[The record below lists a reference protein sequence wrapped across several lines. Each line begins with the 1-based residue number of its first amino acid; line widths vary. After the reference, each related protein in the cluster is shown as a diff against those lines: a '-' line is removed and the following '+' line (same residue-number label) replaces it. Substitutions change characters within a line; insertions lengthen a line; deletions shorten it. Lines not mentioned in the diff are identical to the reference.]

1 MIMRMHSLLI
11 GVGGIVAAMLA
22 PAAVASADSWPRTQ
36 VKILVPYAAGGGT
49 DAIARLFSAAL
60 NEEFQKTFIVVNRPG
75 GKSQVAYQAAVAE
88 PADGS
93 TLLFDNSSHTL
104 QELYKNLP
112 YDPAKDFVPVS
123 LVSVLSSILVV
134 SPRLGVNTLEEFVA
148 HVRAHPG
155 KINCGSYGVGTIS
168 HLQEELL
175 NRAAKIQMVH
185 VPYKGSAPALN
196 DLVGGHIDALF
207 VDALAAQPLVK
218 AGKVKALAAVGN
230 HRAKAYSDLPTF
242 AELNYPELGT
252 PGWVGFFARA
262 GTPQAVLDRLGEA
275 LKKIGAIPE
284 LAARLQ
290 DLGAEPY
297 VSSPTEFADLIR
309 KDAAR
314 WKDIVAD
321 RGIPIE

>member
-1 MIMRMHSLLI
+1 MRVHRLLI
-11 GVGGIVAAMLA
+11 AAGGILAATVATS
-22 PAAVASADSWPRTQ
+22 VASADSWPRTQ
-36 VKILVPYAAGGGT
+36 IKIVVPYAAGGGT
-49 DAIARLFSAAL
+49 DAIARLFGAAL
-60 NEEFQKTFIVVNRPG
+60 SDELHKTFIVVNRPG
-75 GKSQVAYQAAVAE
+75 GKSLVAYQAVIAE
-88 PADGS
+88 PSDGS

-112 YDPAKDFVPVS
+112 YDPAKDLVPVS
-123 LVSVLSSILVV
+123 LVSVISSILVV

-148 HVRAHPG
+148 HVRAHPA

-175 NRAAKIQMVH
+175 NRAAKIEMVH

-230 HRAKAYSDLPTF
+230 QRAKAYPDLPTF
-242 AELNYPELGT
+242 AELNYAELGT
-252 PGWVGFFARA
+252 PGWVGFFART
-262 GTPQAVLDRLGEA
+262 GMPQTIIDRLGEA
-275 LKKIGAIPE
+275 LKKIAATPE
-284 LAARLQ
+284 LAARLR

-297 VSSPTEFADLIR
+297 ASSPAEFAEIIR

-314 WKDIVAD
+314 WKKIVVE
-321 RGIPIE
+321 RGITI

>member
-1 MIMRMHSLLI
+1 MRARRLLI
-11 GVGGIVAAMLA
+11 AAGAALA
-22 PAAVASADSWPRTQ
+22 AAVSQAAIAQVDTWPRTQ
-36 VKILVPYAAGGGT
+36 IKIVVPYAAGGGT
-49 DAIARLFSAAL
+49 DAIARLFGAAL
-60 NEEFQKTFIVVNRPG
+60 SDELHKTFIVVNRPG
-75 GKSQVAYQAAVAE
+75 GKSLVAYQAVIAE
-88 PADGS
+88 PSDGS

-112 YDPAKDFVPVS
+112 YDPAKDLVPVS
-123 LVSVLSSILVV
+123 LVSVISSILVV

-148 HVRAHPG
+148 HVRAHPA

-168 HLQEELL
+168 HLQEELF
-175 NRAAKIQMVH
+175 NRAAKIEMVH

-218 AGKVKALAAVGN
+218 AGKIKALAAVGN
-230 HRAKAYSDLPTF
+230 RRAKAYPDLPTF
-242 AELNYPELGT
+242 PELNYAELGT
-252 PGWVGFFARA
+252 PGWVGFFART
-262 GTPQAVLDRLGEA
+262 GMPQAIIDRLGEA
-275 LKKIGAIPE
+275 LKKIAATPE
-284 LAARLQ
+284 LAARLR

-297 VSSPTEFADLIR
+297 ASSPAEFAEIIR

-314 WKDIVAD
+314 WKNIVVE

>member
-1 MIMRMHSLLI
+1 MRAHRLLI
-11 GVGGIVAAMLA
+11 AAGGILAATLA
-22 PAAVASADSWPRTQ
+22 TTVASADSWSRTQ
-36 VKILVPYAAGGGT
+36 VKIVVPYAAGGGT
-49 DAIARLFSAAL
+49 DAIARLFGAAL
-60 NEEFQKTFIVVNRPG
+60 SDELHKTFIVVNRPG
-75 GKSQVAYQAAVAE
+75 GKSLVAYQAAIAE
-88 PADGS
+88 PSDGS

-112 YDPAKDFVPVS
+112 YDPAKDLVPVS
-123 LVSVLSSILVV
+123 LVSVISSILVV

-148 HVRAHPG
+148 HVRAHPA

-175 NRAAKIQMVH
+175 NRAAKIEMVH

-230 HRAKAYSDLPTF
+230 QRAKAYPDLPTF
-242 AELNYPELGT
+242 AELNYAELGT
-252 PGWVGFFARA
+252 PGWVGFFART
-262 GTPQAVLDRLGEA
+262 GMPQAIIDRVGEA
-275 LKKIGAIPE
+275 LKKIAATPE
-284 LAARLQ
+284 LATRLR

-297 VSSPTEFADLIR
+297 ASSPAEFADIIR

-314 WKDIVAD
+314 WKNIVVE

>member
-1 MIMRMHSLLI
+1 MRAHRLLI
-11 GVGGIVAAMLA
+11 AAGGILAATLA
-22 PAAVASADSWPRTQ
+22 TTVASADSWSRTQ
-36 VKILVPYAAGGGT
+36 VKIVVPYAAGGGT
-49 DAIARLFSAAL
+49 DAIARLFGAAL
-60 NEEFQKTFIVVNRPG
+60 SDELHKTFIVVNRPG
-75 GKSQVAYQAAVAE
+75 GKSLVAYQAAIAE
-88 PADGS
+88 PSDGS

-112 YDPAKDFVPVS
+112 YDPAKDLVPVS
-123 LVSVLSSILVV
+123 LVSVISSILVV

-148 HVRAHPG
+148 HVRAHPA

-175 NRAAKIQMVH
+175 NRAAKIEMVH

-230 HRAKAYSDLPTF
+230 QRAKAYPDLPTF
-242 AELNYPELGT
+242 AELNYAELGT
-252 PGWVGFFARA
+252 PGWVGFFART
-262 GTPQAVLDRLGEA
+262 GMPQAIIDRLGEA
-275 LKKIGAIPE
+275 LKKIATTPD
-284 LAARLQ
+284 LATRLR

-297 VSSPTEFADLIR
+297 ASSPAEFADIIR

-314 WKDIVAD
+314 WKNIVVE

>member
-1 MIMRMHSLLI
+1 LSDELH
-11 GVGGIVAAMLA
+11 
-22 PAAVASADSWPRTQ
+22 
-36 VKILVPYAAGGGT
+36 
-49 DAIARLFSAAL
+49 
-60 NEEFQKTFIVVNRPG
+60 KTFIVVNRPG
-75 GKSQVAYQAAVAE
+75 GKSLVAYQAAIAE
-88 PADGS
+88 PSDGS

-112 YDPAKDFVPVS
+112 YDPAKDLVPVS
-123 LVSVLSSILVV
+123 LVSVISSILVV

-148 HVRAHPG
+148 HVRAHPA

-175 NRAAKIQMVH
+175 NRAAKIEMVH

-230 HRAKAYSDLPTF
+230 QRAKAYPDLPTF
-242 AELNYPELGT
+242 AELNYAELGT
-252 PGWVGFFARA
+252 PGWVGFFART
-262 GTPQAVLDRLGEA
+262 GMPQTIIDRLGEA
-275 LKKIGAIPE
+275 LKKIATTPD
-284 LAARLQ
+284 LATRLR

-297 VSSPTEFADLIR
+297 ASSPAEFADIIR

-314 WKDIVAD
+314 WKNIVVE

>member
-1 MIMRMHSLLI
+1 MRAHRLLI
-11 GVGGIVAAMLA
+11 AAGGILAATLA
-22 PAAVASADSWPRTQ
+22 TTVASADSWSRTQ
-36 VKILVPYAAGGGT
+36 VKIVVPYAAGGGT
-49 DAIARLFSAAL
+49 DAIARLFGAAL
-60 NEEFQKTFIVVNRPG
+60 SDELHKTFIVVNRPG
-75 GKSQVAYQAAVAE
+75 GKSLVAYQAAIAE
-88 PADGS
+88 PSDGS
-93 TLLFDNSSHTL
+93 TLLSDNSSHTL

-112 YDPAKDFVPVS
+112 YDPAKDLVPVS
-123 LVSVLSSILVV
+123 LVSVISSILVV

-148 HVRAHPG
+148 HVRAHPA

-175 NRAAKIQMVH
+175 NRAAKIEMVH

-230 HRAKAYSDLPTF
+230 QRAKAYPDLPTF
-242 AELNYPELGT
+242 AELNYAELGT
-252 PGWVGFFARA
+252 PGWVGFFART
-262 GTPQAVLDRLGEA
+262 GMPQAIIDRLGEA
-275 LKKIGAIPE
+275 LKKIATTPD
-284 LAARLQ
+284 LATRLR

-297 VSSPTEFADLIR
+297 ASSPAEFADIIR

-314 WKDIVAD
+314 WKNIVVE

>member
-1 MIMRMHSLLI
+1 MRAHRLLI
-11 GVGGIVAAMLA
+11 AAGGILAATLA
-22 PAAVASADSWPRTQ
+22 TTVASADSWSRTQ
-36 VKILVPYAAGGGT
+36 VKIVVPYAAGGGT
-49 DAIARLFSAAL
+49 DAIARLFGAAL
-60 NEEFQKTFIVVNRPG
+60 SDELHKTFIVVNRPG
-75 GKSQVAYQAAVAE
+75 GKSLVAYQAAIAE
-88 PADGS
+88 PSDGS

-112 YDPAKDFVPVS
+112 YDPAKDLVPVS
-123 LVSVLSSILVV
+123 LVSVISSILVV

-148 HVRAHPG
+148 HVRAHPA

-175 NRAAKIQMVH
+175 NRAAKIEMVH

-230 HRAKAYSDLPTF
+230 QRAKAYPDLPTF
-242 AELNYPELGT
+242 AELNYAELGT
-252 PGWVGFFARA
+252 PGWVGFFART
-262 GTPQAVLDRLGEA
+262 GMPQTIIDRLGEA
-275 LKKIGAIPE
+275 LKKIATTPD
-284 LAARLQ
+284 LATRLR

-297 VSSPTEFADLIR
+297 ASSPAEFADIIR

-314 WKDIVAD
+314 WKNIVVE